1 MINQDGLSFESWPKS
16 LEDNRFYSSPI
27 IFDLDKNGK
36 EDIITID
43 DEGIIRVL
51 SVISLFFCLFLVD
64 VEVTD
69 NRSYFYVYITY
80 TCD

>member
-43 DEGIIRVL
+43 VSDDIEKFVSNLEKEIKERIG
-51 SVISLFFCLFLVD
+51 
-64 VEVTD
+64 
-69 NRSYFYVYITY
+69 
-80 TCD
+80 

>member
-64 VEVTD
+64 VEFTGI
-69 NRSYFYVYITY
+69 RSYFYVYITY